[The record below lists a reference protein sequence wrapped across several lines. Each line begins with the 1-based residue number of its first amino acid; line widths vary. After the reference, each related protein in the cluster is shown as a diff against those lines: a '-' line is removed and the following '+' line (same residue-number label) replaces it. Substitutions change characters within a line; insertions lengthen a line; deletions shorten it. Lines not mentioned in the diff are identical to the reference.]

1 MFTPSNVKIQRPKR
15 ASLLIAL
22 AVLAIICTVRWWN
35 PEYPDRL
42 ERMTFDMRLR
52 LAQSFASPAA
62 TNFAFV
68 SMEESTI
75 AAVKNGT
82 FGYRYGLYWPRQVY
96 GRVVEELSAQGA
108 RGVVFDVLFGELRSD
123 HPPVQMADG
132 NIIQSDDFFAL
143 QLHRAGNVFLAAT
156 PDVTPPPLFTTN
168 ALAIG
173 NISAERDSDGILRRV
188 KAFYDVRRWHPLF
201 KRAAADPDIC
211 ADLDHARF
219 MPGKILL
226 PQTGSTNIVEVP
238 VDGENNFA
246 IADLVGDTLPPGS
259 APKAKAFTYERVWDM
274 GIVLA
279 ARELGLDLAKT
290 EVDLPHGKIYLRGAK
305 GMERVLPVDEQG
317 FFYVNWGLHLWR
329 LPLESVLAQD
339 RARLAGETNELPNYF
354 AGKLVVIGSA
364 VQANDLTDRGA
375 TPLENDTLLVS
386 RHWNIANSIIT
397 GRFIRRVPLPVE
409 LLLVILLG
417 GLTALLTWELRGFT
431 ATVVVFLLL
440 TGFVGLGVF
449 FFIQFRWWLPL
460 VYPLGGAVLLQ
471 HFMLVVHR
479 AVFEEKEKRRV
490 KSVFSKLVSPHVV
503 NELLAADTLALGGTR
518 REVTVLFADVRG
530 FTAFTDQ
537 AQEQVVEF
545 VRANKLSPEA
555 AEKCFAESAR
565 ETLEI
570 VNLYLATVAA
580 AVKQHDG
587 TLDKYIGD
595 CVMAFWN
602 APIATPTHALA
613 CVRAAIDAQ
622 RAIRA
627 LNEARLAENPARE
640 LANQKRVAE
649 GLPAMPLNIPLK
661 LGTGINTG
669 PVTVGLMGSDVH
681 GFNYTVFGRE
691 VNLASRLEGVSGI
704 SRILVSEATLRHLQ
718 HFDPALAATCVEQE
732 PAHMKGF
739 QDTIRNFEVPWK

>member
-1 MFTPSNVKIQRPKR
+1 MKIQRPKR

-96 GRVVEELSAQGA
+96 GRVVEELSAQSA
-108 RGVVFDVLFGELRSD
+108 RAVVFDVLFGELRSD
-123 HPPVQMADG
+123 HPSVQMADG

-156 PDVTPPPLFTTN
+156 PDVTPPALFTTN

-201 KRAAADPDIC
+201 KKAAADPDIC

-449 FFIQFRWWLPL
+449 FFIQFRWWVPL

-503 NELLAADTLALGGTR
+503 NELLAADELVGLKNAGSQRAYPQLMRRVTAWVEVDGQERLMTFLSNQLTWSPATLAELYRCRWQIEVFFKQIKQTLQLADFLGTTANAIR
-518 REVTVLFADVRG
+518 WQIWIALLMYLLLRYLAYISNWAHSFSRLFALVRTSLWRKWHLLSLLQRYGTAGGHFRYLGHPEQAYFPG
-530 FTAFTDQ
+530 FA
-537 AQEQVVEF
+537 
-545 VRANKLSPEA
+545 
-555 AEKCFAESAR
+555 
-565 ETLEI
+565 
-570 VNLYLATVAA
+570 
-580 AVKQHDG
+580 
-587 TLDKYIGD
+587 
-595 CVMAFWN
+595 
-602 APIATPTHALA
+602 
-613 CVRAAIDAQ
+613 
-622 RAIRA
+622 
-627 LNEARLAENPARE
+627 
-640 LANQKRVAE
+640 
-649 GLPAMPLNIPLK
+649 
-661 LGTGINTG
+661 
-669 PVTVGLMGSDVH
+669 
-681 GFNYTVFGRE
+681 
-691 VNLASRLEGVSGI
+691 
-704 SRILVSEATLRHLQ
+704 
-718 HFDPALAATCVEQE
+718 
-732 PAHMKGF
+732 
-739 QDTIRNFEVPWK
+739 